1 MDKHYQNWTTAYI
14 QSIKEGLEK
23 QDEALVGDHATIVNQ
38 ITKRL
43 ESELNNALKKG
54 DEKSLALV
62 NQIARIVG
70 LGVTQKKQAKGKTFS
85 YKLKR

>member
-1 MDKHYQNWTTAYI
+1 MNKNYQNWTTAYI
-14 QSIKEGLEK
+14 ESINE
-23 QDEALVGDHATIVNQ
+23 QVNTDEALVGDHATIVNQ
-38 ITKRL
+38 ITKKL

-70 LGVTQKKQAKGKTFS
+70 LGVSQKKQAKGKTFS

>member
-1 MDKHYQNWTTAYI
+1 MNKNYQNWTTAYI
-14 QSIKEGLEK
+14 ESINE
-23 QDEALVGDHATIVNQ
+23 QVNTDEALVGDHATIVNQ
-38 ITKRL
+38 ITKKL

>member
-1 MDKHYQNWTTAYI
+1 MNKNYQNWTTAYI
-14 QSIKEGLEK
+14 ESINE
-23 QDEALVGDHATIVNQ
+23 QVNTDEALVGDHATIVNQ

>member
-1 MDKHYQNWTTAYI
+1 MNKNYQNWTTAYI
-14 QSIKEGLEK
+14 ESINE
-23 QDEALVGDHATIVNQ
+23 QVNTDEALVGDHATIVSQ
-38 ITKRL
+38 ITKKL

-54 DEKSLALV
+54 DEKSLVLV

-70 LGVTQKKQAKGKTFS
+70 LGVSQKKQAKGKTFS